1 MLLLHHCHIVLIY
14 NYISVFHVFYLNIAE
29 QDQSGYMDIDE
40 LDPSK
45 LLSFEIGSGSSTCA
59 GKSCGWTFRAQTTLP
74 SASQRSHAW
83 LFYVIYIDT
92 SHLNTYFVT

>member
-74 SASQRSHAW
+74 SASQRMSSTYITSQYIFCH
-83 LFYVIYIDT
+83 VIYDR
-92 SHLNTYFVT
+92 L